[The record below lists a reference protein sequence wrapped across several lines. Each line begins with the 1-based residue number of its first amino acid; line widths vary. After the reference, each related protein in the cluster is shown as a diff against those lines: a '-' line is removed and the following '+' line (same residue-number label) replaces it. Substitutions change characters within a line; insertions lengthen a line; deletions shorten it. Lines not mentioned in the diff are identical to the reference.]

1 MNLHGAQTASFDNG
15 LDGSKGYASL
25 KSMKPEQDLS
35 EICERDQLTR
45 IAQQE
50 TEALAQL
57 YDRFAG
63 VLFSVAAAILK
74 DPAQAE
80 DVLQEVFFQIW
91 ERALV
96 YDSQLGKPLSW
107 AIALTRN
114 KAIDRLQ
121 STQRRNRLAEE
132 IMRETSND
140 TTPQTSVACEVVTN
154 EIAAQ

>member
-1 MNLHGAQTASFDNG
+1 M
-15 LDGSKGYASL
+15 
-25 KSMKPEQDLS
+25 
-35 EICERDQLTR
+35 
-45 IAQQE
+45 
-50 TEALAQL
+50 
-57 YDRFAG
+57 
-63 VLFSVAAAILK
+63 AAAILK

-80 DVLQEVFFQIW
+80 DVLQEVIFQIW

-96 YDSQLGKPLSW
+96 YDSKLGKPLSR
-107 AIALTRN
+107 AIAVTRN